1 MRRSVGLLL
10 ACALLA
16 GCRTLGPTPAGTGA
30 VPPDAQALLASLGRV
45 AAERHGLRAMAHTA
59 IDGPGGSTRSSQVL
73 ALEAPAKLR
82 VEILGLLNQAV
93 AVLATDGEEFEL
105 FRAEDRSVRR
115 GPVYAGLLWEVA
127 KVDLTP
133 EEATSVLLGA
143 PRPAPGLRF
152 SGSQPL
158 PAGGARLDFSDAL
171 GAVRQR
177 FDFDAAGH
185 LTQVD
190 RFDVGGRVQW
200 EARYSD
206 LRPLGDQSFAYGLR
220 LAFPDAGSQVAIDF
234 KNVEL
239 NPALPP
245 ETFVLRLPGLE
256 PPPAQAP

>member
-1 MRRSVGLLL
+1 MRRAAWLLL
-10 ACALLA
+10 GCALLA
-16 GCRTLGPTPAGTGA
+16 GCRTLLPAPEAPGG
-30 VPPDAQALLASLGRV
+30 VPPDAQALLDSLGRV
-45 AAERHGLRAMAHTA
+45 AAERHGLRAQARMA

-73 ALEAPAKLR
+73 ALEVPAKLR

-93 AVLATDGEEFEL
+93 AVLATDGEQFEL

-115 GPVYAGLLWEVA
+115 GPVYSGLLWEVA
-127 KVDLTP
+127 KVDLSP

-152 SGSQPL
+152 SGSEPL
-158 PAGGARLDFSDAL
+158 PAGATRLDFMDAL

-185 LTQVD
+185 LAQVD
-190 RFDVGGRVQW
+190 RLGVGGRVQW
-200 EARYSD
+200 EARYQD
-206 LRPLGDQSFAYGLR
+206 VRPLAGQAFAYGLR
-220 LAFPDAGSQVAIDF
+220 LDFPDAGSRVAIEF

-239 NPALPP
+239 NPVLPP

-256 PPPAQAP
+256 PAPAQAP